1 MKKSLITLIKNCF
14 LFYILFDFF
23 SLAVSFFFAS
33 LSLVFSD
40 IRVLDL
46 SFYRLQPVYFQI
58 IFLIINLYILVLV
71 AFRYFLLLLSF
82 VNVEEKENE
91 YIEKEG
97 ELEIINKKKIFN
109 KRIMFIVICLT
120 FSIIFSTIIQLLE
133 MFNRY

>member
-23 SLAVSFFFAS
+23 SLAVSFFFSS
-33 LSLVFSD
+33 LSMVLSD
-40 IRVLDL
+40 IRILDL

-58 IFLIINLYILVLV
+58 LFSAMNLYILALV
-71 AFRYFLLLLSF
+71 AFRYFRLLLSF
-82 VNVEEKENE
+82 INADEKEND
-91 YIEKEG
+91 YFDKEI
-97 ELEIINKKKIFN
+97 ELEILYKKKILN

-120 FSIIFSTIIQLLE
+120 FSIIFSVIIRFLE